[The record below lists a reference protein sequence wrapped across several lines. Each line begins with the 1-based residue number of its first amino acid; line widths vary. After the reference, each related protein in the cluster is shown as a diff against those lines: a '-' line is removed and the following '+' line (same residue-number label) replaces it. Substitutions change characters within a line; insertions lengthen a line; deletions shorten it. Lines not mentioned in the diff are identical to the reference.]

1 MQTVLYQNGIRYVEK
16 KFKLEKN
23 FESLLIQNAKALFGQ
38 HSILVDVKKK
48 ISTQHM
54 GGTIPDCFL
63 IELSDP
69 ENPEFYIV
77 EVELAKHS
85 FFNHIFPQIT
95 KFFAFFKNQDSQS
108 QLVENLYEIFDND
121 ESLKKALKSRIG
133 RKETFK
139 YLKDMIENSQNILLI
154 LDSEKNEL
162 PEIIETYTD
171 TWGKIVKVAIF
182 KEYTN
187 GSDSILSL
195 SPDFENIETIDIV
208 TPPEAK
214 EKRVTAYT
222 ESYHLDGI
230 PENISSVYQKMK
242 EELILKIPDLKINPQ
257 RYYISLRKK
266 RNFAF
271 IKIRKKKVAIV
282 AMAAP
287 EQIKASVP
295 NYNITDLSDSVQNF
309 YNGPCARIDINNS
322 KHLDEVIKLLIEIQK

>member
-1 MQTVLYQNGIRYVEK
+1 MRQK

-23 FESLLIQNAKALFGQ
+23 FERLLIQNAKALFGQ

-108 QLVENLYEIFDND
+108 QLVENLYEIFDKD

-154 LDSEKNEL
+154 LDSEKDEL

-322 KHLDEVIKLLIEIQK
+322 KHLDEVIQLLIEIQK

>member
-1 MQTVLYQNGIRYVEK
+1 MQTVLYQNGIRFVEK

-23 FESLLIQNAKALFGQ
+23 FERLLIQNGKALFGK

-108 QLVENLYEIFDND
+108 QLVENLYEIFDKD

-208 TPPEAK
+208 SPPETK
-214 EKRVTAYT
+214 EKRATTYT

-287 EQIKASVP
+287 ERIKASVP
-295 NYNITDLSDSVQNF
+295 NYNIVDLSDSVQNF

-322 KHLDEVIKLLIEIQK
+322 KHLDEVIQLLIEIQK